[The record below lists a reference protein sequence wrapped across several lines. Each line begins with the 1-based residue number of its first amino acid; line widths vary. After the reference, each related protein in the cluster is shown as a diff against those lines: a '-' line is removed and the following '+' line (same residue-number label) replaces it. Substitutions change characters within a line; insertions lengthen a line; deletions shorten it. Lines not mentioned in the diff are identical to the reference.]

1 MELLR
6 FKPLYKERVWG
17 GQNLAT
23 RLGRSLPQGKAI
35 GESWDIVDR
44 DLEQSIVLEGP
55 FEGQTLGQ
63 LLETYPEALMGPQ
76 FPKGSSFPILVK
88 WLDCRETLS
97 VQVHP
102 PKSIADELGA
112 EPKTEY
118 WYILEATAD
127 AKLYLGLKPGESLE
141 SFKAALAEDRLENLL
156 AEVPTQA
163 GDSFYIESGSL
174 HAIGAGHLI
183 LEIQQNSDS
192 TYRVYDWQRVGLDGK
207 PRQLHI
213 EESIKSLIINDLT
226 QSPICIQESCE
237 TLVDSD
243 PFRIRRHTLQPE
255 GSPLSLPKETS
266 PHLIHVL
273 EGTVTEQT
281 SGQCLRFGES
291 ALLPYASAG
300 TFVTKVPSKLLI
312 TDRF

>member
-44 DLEQSIVLEGP
+44 DLEQSIILEGP
-55 FEGQTLGQ
+55 FEGKSLGQ
-63 LLETYPEALMGPQ
+63 LLETYPQALMGPK
-76 FPKGSSFPILVK
+76 FPIGNPFPILVK

-102 PKSIADELGA
+102 PQNIASILGA

-118 WYILEATAD
+118 WYILDSTPD
-127 AKLYLGLKPGESLE
+127 AKLYLGLNPGENLE
-141 SFKAALAEDRLENLL
+141 SFKSALTEDRLEDLL

-192 TYRVYDWQRVGLDGK
+192 TYRAYDWQRVGLDGK
-207 PRQLHI
+207 PRKLHI
-213 EESIKSLIINDLT
+213 EESIKSIVINDLKPIPIRMQ
-226 QSPICIQESCE
+226 QSGE
-237 TLVDSD
+237 TLVDRV
-243 PFRIRRHTLQPE
+243 PFRIRGYTLQPE
-255 GSPLSLPKETS
+255 SSPLCLPKETS

-273 EGTVTEQT
+273 EGKITEQN

-291 ALLPYASAG
+291 ALLPYASSG
-300 TFVTKVPSKLLI
+300 IFVAQCPSKLLI
-312 TDRF
+312 TDQF